1 MSKKNEPTKKSEPR
15 KPDLIVYAV
24 TGPEDRRFYHRIGA
38 AWKNKSGGARVVLDA
53 FPVNGELLLLPPRE
67 AQSEQEA

>member
-1 MSKKNEPTKKSEPR
+1 MSRKHEPR
-15 KPDLIVYAV
+15 KPELIAYAV
-24 TGPEDRRFYHRIGA
+24 TGGGERSYYHRIGA

-67 AQSEQEA
+67 TPEE